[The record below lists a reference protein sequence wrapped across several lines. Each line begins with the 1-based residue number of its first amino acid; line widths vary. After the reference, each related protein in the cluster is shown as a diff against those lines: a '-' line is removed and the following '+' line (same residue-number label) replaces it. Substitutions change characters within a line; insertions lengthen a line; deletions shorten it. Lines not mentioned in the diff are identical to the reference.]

1 MAWSVRLQ
9 DETGKPI
16 LDDGGVEFEIIP
28 HDGDFKLLGYIDRY
42 GDTYF
47 NQLQMNDFLND
58 WDTLRPNAFQR
69 RQWQLVRD
77 LALKCRAEAPVSTVC
92 RRLMIGE
99 MYGPPS
105 NCKRFEEVRK
115 DSPRK
120 CIRPLRGESLSPGT

>member
-9 DETGKPI
+9 DETGKPV

-99 MYGPPS
+99 NVWS
-105 NCKRFEEVRK
+105 AVELQEV
-115 DSPRK
+115 
-120 CIRPLRGESLSPGT
+120 